1 MAMQSHRT
9 IFDVPT
15 AEEKQG
21 TATSLYD
28 GAEALQT
35 RLYRPLAAVGNG
47 AAGPTSGTNVS
58 FSFESTDTLQW
69 VPARTFLV
77 CKLTAQDTGQA
88 GNQLGSSRWV
98 SLPLAHMFS
107 QATLRL
113 NSYTVENVQDPGMIA
128 QFNARTML
136 KDAEKKE
143 MLSCALY
150 NDSDARVQDPDSMP
164 ATGTQVIQP
173 LSLFFGLCSTEYSM
187 PHARVEMDFTIA
199 PDLLS
204 RVLVGDGGAAAN
216 IATTTLAAA
225 EWGIVCSFARPAVPQ
240 LPMNKTI
247 VYEFPNQQF
256 HSALVNDATQDV
268 QLGVPASTYKLQVGF
283 RQSGTGIDQ
292 DRCAFNHDWAINNG
306 TDLHDAVGGAGFG
319 YLSSVQAKLG
329 SCTSP
334 NAQFSLVGRTVAD
347 RLGSAKRPFFESQ
360 MANGVL
366 TGAVDG
372 EDFDMWNGTAIY
384 SLPIVRE
391 PTSRDTAAVLQVR
404 YGGHGPGTR
413 TQAAIV
419 VTGRSILTM
428 KYGDLGEEATVEAS
442 NYV

>member
-1 MAMQSHRT
+1 MQSHRT

-35 RLYRPLAAVGNG
+35 RLYRPLANVGNG

-77 CKLTAQDTGQA
+77 AKLTAKDTNVGTD
-88 GNQLGSSRWV
+88 QLGNARWV
-98 SLPLAHMFS
+98 SLPLANIFS

-113 NSYTVENVQDPGMIA
+113 NSYTVESVQDPGMIA
-128 QFNARTML
+128 HVNARTML
-136 KDAEKKE
+136 KEAEKNQ
-143 MLSCALY
+143 MLSCALF
-150 NDSDARVQDPDSMP
+150 NDSNDRAPEPDSMP
-164 ATGTQVIQP
+164 PTGAQVVQP
-173 LSLFFGLCSTEYSM
+173 LSLMFGMCTSEYSV

-204 RVLVGDGGAAAN
+204 RILVGDGGAQAQT
-216 IATTTLAAA
+216 ATTTLAAT
-225 EWGIVCSFARPAVPQ
+225 EWGLVTSFARPAVPQ
-240 LPMNKTI
+240 IPMNKTI
-247 VYEFPNQQF
+247 VYEYPSQQF
-256 HSALVNDATQDV
+256 HSSLVNDSTQDI
-268 QLGVPASTYKLQVGF
+268 QLGVPASCYKMQVGF
-283 RQSGTGIDQ
+283 RRSGTRIDQ
-292 DRCAFNHDWAINNG
+292 DRCGFNHDWGINAG
-306 TDLHDAVGGAGFG
+306 TDLHDAVGGPGFG
-319 YLSSVQAKLG
+319 YLTSVQAKLG

-334 NAQFSLVGRTVAD
+334 SAQFALKGSTPEERI
-347 RLGSAKRPFFESQ
+347 GSAKRPFFESQ

-372 EDFDMWNGTAIY
+372 EDFDVWNASALY

-404 YGGHGPGTR
+404 YAGHGPGAA

-428 KYGDLGEEATVEAS
+428 RYGEMGEEASVEAS
-442 NYV
+442 NYI

>member
-1 MAMQSHRT
+1 MQSHRT

-28 GAEALQT
+28 GAEALQS
-35 RLYRPLAAVGNG
+35 RMYRPLANVGNG

-77 CKLTAQDTGQA
+77 AKLTAKDTGQA
-88 GNQLGSSRWV
+88 GDQIDHCRWV
-98 SLPLAHMFS
+98 SLPLANIFS
-107 QATLRL
+107 QASLRI
-113 NSYTVENVQDPGMIA
+113 NSYTVESVQDPGMIA
-128 QFNARTML
+128 HVNARTML
-136 KDAEKKE
+136 KDAEKHN

-150 NDSDARVQDPDSMP
+150 HDSNNRASAAADMP
-164 ATGTQVIQP
+164 PSGAQVVQP
-173 LSLFFGLCSTEYSM
+173 LSLMFGMCTSEYSV
-187 PHARVEMDFTIA
+187 PHARIEMDFTIA

-204 RVLVGDGGAAAN
+204 RILVGDNGAQGN
-216 IATTTLAAA
+216 IATTTLAAT
-225 EWGIVCSFARPAVPQ
+225 EWGLITSFARPAVPQ

-247 VYEFPNQQF
+247 VYEFPSQQF
-256 HSALVNDATQDV
+256 HSALVNDSVTDI
-268 QLGVPASTYKLQVGF
+268 QLGVPASCYKMQVGF
-283 RQSGTGIDQ
+283 RRSGTRIDQ
-292 DRCAFNHDWAINNG
+292 DRCGFNHDFGI
-306 TDLHDAVGGAGFG
+306 DANTGQHVAAGAPGSG

-334 NAQFSLVGRTVAD
+334 SAAYAIEGAEAAD
-347 RLGSAKRPFFESQ
+347 RLGTAKRPFFESQ

-372 EDFDMWNGTAIY
+372 EDFSVWNATALY

-404 YGGHGPGTR
+404 YAGAGPGAQ

-419 VTGRSILTM
+419 VTGRSILTLR
-428 KYGDLGEEATVEAS
+428 YGELGEEASVEAS